1 MINVRIRLLVLLVVF
16 SGSGIVTAVEP
27 AWVLLE
33 NGKTSFEERNL
44 TEALDL
50 LLDAVELVPEYPEAE
65 YWLGRVYGAQG
76 QPVLAE
82 EQYRRAIN
90 LSIYLRVP
98 EDNIYYRY
106 SLADLLLGQGQD
118 RALEAEAL
126 LHGIADEEGA
136 SDASTLGLEH
146 QYMKLI
152 TEKGLDELAYL
163 YRDELTF
170 SLKARRILGEKA
182 WNEGRYRSSLL
193 HSTRS
198 VLSMLTTA
206 ADNYR
211 VVYPDWRFDI
221 DPTRDAEN
229 PDRDVRYPGMADG
242 TSDLIERVYESGETL
257 ASWLETEGFW
267 PQLYLVSVSLYAN
280 GFTDTAIPIWELMV
294 DTDGLSGITSARPEA
309 GIWGR
314 LALKQLEEPFIS
326 VGSLSP

>member
-1 MINVRIRLLVLLVVF
+1 MINVRIRLLVLLIIF
-16 SGSGIVTAVEP
+16 SSSGIVAAVDP

-33 NGKTSFEERNL
+33 SGKSSFEERNL
-44 TEALDL
+44 SEALDF
-50 LLDAVELVPEYPEAE
+50 LLDAVDLVPEYPEAE
-65 YWLGRVYGAQG
+65 YWLGRVYDAQG
-76 QPVLAE
+76 QPILAE

-106 SLADLLLGQGQD
+106 SLADLLLSQGQG
-118 RALEAEAL
+118 RALEAEAI
-126 LHGIADEEGA
+126 LHGIADEEAA

-152 TEKGLDELAYL
+152 TEKGIDELAYL

-206 ADNYR
+206 ADKYR

-229 PDRDVRYPGMADG
+229 PDRDVRYPGISDG
-242 TSDLIERVYESGETL
+242 TSDLIDRVYESGEPL
-257 ASWLETEGFW
+257 ASWLEAEGFW
-267 PQLYLVSVSLYAN
+267 PQLYLVSASLYAN

-294 DTDGLSGITSARPEA
+294 ETDRLSAISSARSEA

-314 LALKQLEEPFIS
+314 LALNQLEEPFIS